1 MTADERLRIAYLV
14 RPVEG
19 GIKQHLLTL
28 LAGLDRNR
36 FDPVLICPPGSL
48 AEEAARQGCTVISLE
63 LSGPVHPIRDLVAAV
78 QLRRILRRLRP
89 DILHLHSAKAGLV
102 GRLAL
107 LGSRRPVVLLTVHSF
122 VFDERVGA
130 RMRAL
135 TSCIERFLLRFTDRI
150 LAVSRAL
157 KDDLVTEMGLPAD
170 RITILYNGIDFAAIA
185 PPQRQAGSG
194 YHVGAIARLAPQKG
208 VDDFIRAAAIVR
220 RRFPAA
226 RFTIAGDGPLRG
238 ELEALADNLGI
249 ADAVTFLGFYSDI
262 PTLLN
267 RFDVF
272 ALTST
277 REAFGITVVEALAC
291 ETPVVATNVGGISEI
306 IDETT
311 GLLATPRNPEDIA
324 AKICQLLTDP
334 QLARRLARAGSSS
347 VRERFGN
354 DRMLAQLQALYT
366 DLAARRRVPPST
378 ESTDA

>member
-19 GIKQHLLTL
+19 GIKQHLLTV
-28 LAGLDRNR
+28 LAGLDRSR
-36 FDPVLICPPGSL
+36 FNPVLICSPGSL
-48 AEEAARQGCTVISLE
+48 AEEAMKLECQVISLG
-63 LSGPVHPIRDLVAAV
+63 LSGPVHPIKDLAAAL
-78 QLRRILRRLRP
+78 QMRRILRRLRP

-107 LGSRRPVVLLTVHSF
+107 LGFRGPAVLLTVHSF

-135 TSCIERFLLRFTDRI
+135 TSRVERFLLRVTDRI

-157 KDDLVTEMGLPAD
+157 KNELVIDMGLPAD
-170 RITILYNGIDFAAIA
+170 RITVLYNGIDFAAM
-185 PPQRQAGSG
+185 PPVQRQAGTG
-194 YHVGAIARLAPQKG
+194 YHVGAVARLAPQKG
-208 VDDFIRAAAIVR
+208 IDDFLRAAAIVR

-238 ELEALADNLGI
+238 ELEALAADLEI
-249 ADAVTFLGFYSDI
+249 ADAVAFLGFRHDI
-262 PTLLN
+262 SALLAQ
-267 RFDVF
+267 FDVF

-277 REAFGITVVEALAC
+277 REAFGITVVEALAR
-291 ETPVVATNVGGISEI
+291 ETPVVATNVGGVPEI

-311 GLLATPRNPEDIA
+311 GLLATPHDPDDIA
-324 AKICQLLTDP
+324 AKICQLLADP
-334 QLARRLARAGSSS
+334 QLARRLASAGSSA

-366 DLAARRRVPPST
+366 DLAARRRISPST
-378 ESTDA
+378 EGTDA